1 MCGFFFLPPSFSVQT
16 VRAEGLS
23 GVIVFHTNTFYQCHE
38 AIFQLCQLR
47 KVKKTNI
54 NIVVKKF
61 KRTVFISGSEI
72 LQPVREYV
80 T

>member
-38 AIFQLCQLR
+38 AIFQLR

-72 LQPVREYV
+72 LHPVREYV